1 MASNIMLV
9 VFMIIVIL
17 LLFTTMIFSAM
28 ASDKTKDCGKNG
40 DPTKCTAAEGEKCHK
55 NSMYAALITG
65 LSAGLLGVCLI
76 IYIYSSKDTMKGEA
90 SDWLTGLAG
99 KLSPKQLEALAEAS
113 K

>member
-9 VFMIIVIL
+9 VFMIITIL

-28 ASDKTKDCGKNG
+28 AADKSKDCKANTPGSCG
-40 DPTKCTAAEGEKCHK
+40 SDAGEKCHK

-76 IYIYSSKDTMKGEA
+76 IYIYTSKDTMKEEM
-90 SDWLTGLAG
+90 TGAMLG
-99 KLSPKQLEALAEAS
+99 KFDPETLSKFLEAS
-113 K
+113 KKG